1 MERGGVGVGGRF
13 PLLLALVLCAGRI
26 LPLFSLNALQ
36 LPGPFSCGG
45 YSSRWLIHIIHLVI
59 ALSTGVGLGN
69 RNMSGCAPG
78 GDRSGVWLGSD

>member
-1 MERGGVGVGGRF
+1 MERGGVGAGFGF
-13 PLLLALVLCAGRI
+13 SLPLPFAFCARPI

-45 YSSRWLIHIIHLVI
+45 YFSRRLLHIVHLVI

-69 RNMSGCAPG
+69 RNLSGARPEAIG
-78 GDRSGVWLGSD
+78 LVFG